1 MPKVFEAAKK
11 DRADGLWVTS
21 KREIFVERVEMELT
35 ILSLVWSWYVSGNP
49 TASPLT
55 TTDDVP
61 TTPEAIRKSVQETLD
76 RLTFIPDLLLIHNPF
91 VPESGK
97 ISEYWQILEGL
108 VEDGT
113 LKGCSLGVSNF
124 RPQDLNDV
132 LKVAKIKPVVNRT
145 YQAKCKG
152 SNH

>member
-1 MPKVFEAAKK
+1 M
-11 DRADGLWVTS
+11 
-21 KREIFVERVEMELT
+21 
-35 ILSLVWSWYVSGNP
+35 
-49 TASPLT
+49 
-55 TTDDVP
+55 TDDVP

-91 VPESGK
+91 VPENGK
-97 ISEYWQILEGL
+97 ISEYWQILESL

-145 YQAKCKG
+145 YQAKCKR
-152 SNH
+152 SKH